1 VVLVALLAAIAGF
14 VAPAASAE
22 VTPIG
27 NISDTR
33 RVEFKGIV
41 TVHDVIPTD
50 PPPGYRATGS
60 PRWINEGGPWKA
72 LVSVHTIQAPT
83 PYAMAIAFAF
93 DGVLRTPTRTHP
105 RTPMHWTPC
114 NTRFRTLRRGQ
125 RSTAPCTGRCTAPS

>member
-1 VVLVALLAAIAGF
+1 MRLLRGPRRLLAAIAGF

-72 LVSVHTIQAPT
+72 LVTVHTIQAPT
-83 PYAMAIAFAF
+83 RVGGGHANRQSRQHAARRVSKASS
-93 DGVLRTPTRTHP
+93 PT
-105 RTPMHWTPC
+105 
-114 NTRFRTLRRGQ
+114 
-125 RSTAPCTGRCTAPS
+125 